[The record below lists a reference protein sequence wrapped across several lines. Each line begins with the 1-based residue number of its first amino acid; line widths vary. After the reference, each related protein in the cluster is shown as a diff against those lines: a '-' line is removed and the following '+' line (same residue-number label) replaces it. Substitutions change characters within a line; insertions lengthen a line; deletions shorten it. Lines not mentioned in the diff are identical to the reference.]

1 MTYDVDH
8 ESFVLQVT
16 RIPSTAAALP
26 LARAMLDA
34 TRKIESALV
43 QKLNCMY
50 FISRKISL
58 PSIEGMLKRERLMD
72 DKGKAMYFEFSK
84 LLNQLINSYFA
95 IENEGKFKSVPLPL
109 LTRNNFAQRTWRS
122 KLLATKKRETT

>member
-16 RIPSTAAALP
+16 RIPSTPAALP

-58 PSIEGMLKRERLMD
+58 PSIEGMLKRERTMD
-72 DKGKAMYFEFSK
+72 DRGKAMYFEFSK

-95 IENEGKFKSVPLPL
+95 IENEGKS
-109 LTRNNFAQRTWRS
+109 
-122 KLLATKKRETT
+122 